1 MKDSEG
7 MEKGLGLKIQ
17 QARKEAGYTQQ
28 QLCQNSGLSYSTLA
42 KIERGAIKAPSIFTI
57 QQIAQTLGVS
67 IDSLVGSKSPAAKT
81 PPKKRSK
88 SGIEFVYFDI
98 NGCMVHFYHRAFA
111 TLADATGASVEAVET
126 TFWKYNDLVCR
137 GDMSIAEFNNIL
149 ADNLKAKNINWTE
162 YYMKAVEPIKETV
175 EVVHWASEHY
185 RVGLLSNI
193 MPGFI
198 DEMLKTGL
206 LPELPYDAIIDSSKT
221 GHIKPEEEIYRKAQ
235 EVSGANSEEILFVDD
250 SRANVMAAGQMG
262 WHVLWFDDAHPA
274 ESVKRIRQTLE
285 F

>member
-1 MKDSEG
+1 MEKSDV

-17 QARKEAGYTQQ
+17 QARKGAGQTQQ

-42 KIERGAIKAPSIFTI
+42 KIERGAIKAPSVFTI
-57 QQIAQTLGVS
+57 QQISQTLGIS
-67 IDSLVGSKSPAAKT
+67 MDDLVGVKKPSAAEPA
-81 PPKKRSK
+81 KKRSK

-98 NGCMVHFYHRAFA
+98 NGCLVHFYHRAFA
-111 TLADATGASVEAVET
+111 SLADATGTPVDTIET

-149 ADNLKAKNINWTE
+149 GEKLNLKKLDWTE
-162 YYMKAVEPIKETV
+162 YYMKAVEPIKETD
-175 EVVHWASEHY
+175 ELIKWAAKHY

-198 DEMLKTGL
+198 DEMLTRGL
-206 LPELPYDAIIDSSKT
+206 LPKLDYDAVIDSSQT
-221 GHIKPEEEIYRKAQ
+221 GHIKPEKDIYKQAQ
-235 EVSGANSEEILFVDD
+235 EASGANSEEILFIDD
-250 SRANVMAAGQMG
+250 SRTNVMAAGQMG
-262 WHVLWFDDAHPA
+262 WHVLWFDDSHPG
-274 ESVKRIRQTLE
+274 ESVKRIKQTLE